1 MLSTARLPSLIAV
14 RAFEAAARL
23 GSFKAAAAELFVTPS
38 AISHQVTNLESTL
51 GIELFIRHGRHVT
64 LSESGELYWRRVH
77 EALQLLAHAGDGIAD
92 LQGGNV
98 LSVVAAPGF
107 TAKWLMPRL
116 DSFLRQH
123 PDLRVRVE
131 TSVDRPRFG
140 DADVGIFYGP
150 PPEKGL
156 TVRHVIRERMTVLC
170 SPQLLAG
177 DAPLRRPSDLAKHVL
192 IHARNRVPWADW
204 LAMFGQSGLVVRR
217 ELSVERST
225 LAIDAAARA
234 VGVILE
240 SDFLTAED
248 IREGRLVEPF
258 HGRFRAPPE
267 DAYFVV
273 TKGESRDSGPHDAF
287 IAWLIKEIGAT
298 T

>member
-23 GSFKAAAAELFVTPS
+23 GSFKAAAAELYVTPS
-38 AISHQVTNLESTL
+38 AISHQVTNLESAL
-51 GIELFIRHGRHVT
+51 GIELFVRRGRHVT
-64 LSESGELYWRRVH
+64 LSEAGELYWRRVH

-98 LSVVAAPGF
+98 LSVVAAPSF

-170 SPQLLAG
+170 SPQLLDG
-177 DAPLRRPSDLAKHVL
+177 NTPLRHPSDLAHHVL
-192 IHARNRVPWADW
+192 IHARNRLPWADW
-204 LAMFGQSGLVVRR
+204 LAMFGQGGLVVRR

-240 SDFLTAED
+240 SDFLTADD

-258 HGRFRAPPE
+258 HGHYRAPPE

-273 TKGESRDSGPHDAF
+273 TKSENPDNGPHAAF
-287 IAWLIKEIGAT
+287 IAWLIKEIGAPT
-298 T
+298 